1 MTPCPYLSNIYTH
14 ALMYSLFIIVVW
26 SFLWIH
32 LSSRLELSNWKVVVL
47 MVFVSVRTSTTLPVC
62 QQSQHA
68 TWPGFYR
75 CVKLYTAAVGRW
87 SEMKCVFFY
96 SICSLFF
103 LLWWKNSADSS
114 VSGDTIL
121 LPLYTSSERVKLVT
135 HVCFPCGSNPNRWIQ
150 SGAALFLKQQ
160 WQFIT
165 SSHGHTH
172 GGFSQHD
179 QLRSDSDHQMKFQL
193 EQHGSPNKGGNVKF
207 PPRQFN
213 KSIQTNPAE
222 LLLFLQSLLVY
233 SVHKCF
239 WERWYVFLKG
249 GGVVRVKEMG
259 GGRRT
264 AELWA

>member
-1 MTPCPYLSNIYTH
+1 
-14 ALMYSLFIIVVW
+14 
-26 SFLWIH
+26 
-32 LSSRLELSNWKVVVL
+32 

-87 SEMKCVFFY
+87 SEIKCVFFD
-96 SICSLFF
+96 SVCSLFF

-114 VSGDTIL
+114 VSGDMIL

-135 HVCFPCGSNPNRWIQ
+135 HICFPCGSNPNQWIQ

-172 GGFSQHD
+172 SGFSQHD
-179 QLRSDSDHQMKFQL
+179 QLRSDSGHQMKFQL
-193 EQHGSPNKGGNVKF
+193 EQHGAPNKRGNVKL

-213 KSIQTNPAE
+213 KSIQTNTAD
-222 LLLFLQSLLVY
+222 LMTHCFCCNLFLFIQCINVCEIVDL
-233 SVHKCF
+233 
-239 WERWYVFLKG
+239 FLG
-249 GGVVRVKEMG
+249 GGQSERDGLGQEG
-259 GGRRT
+259 S
-264 AELWA
+264 WAVGVTYTW